1 METDVDMFA
10 DNEWG
15 GRRVVMV
22 VLGGDCAGVLFGIRI
37 DALKGLER
45 RDLAVS
51 KGKSIN
57 SSVNMFPLS
66 QSQQPAAPAN
76 GELLKPLNQASLGE

>member
-1 METDVDMFA
+1 MDMFA

-15 GRRVVMV
+15 GRWVAMAVV
-22 VLGGDCAGVLFGIRI
+22 GGCAGVLFGIRI

-57 SSVNMFPLS
+57 SSVNMSPLS
-66 QSQQPAAPAN
+66 QSQQPAAPTN
-76 GELLKPLNQASLGE
+76 GEPLKPLNQASLGE